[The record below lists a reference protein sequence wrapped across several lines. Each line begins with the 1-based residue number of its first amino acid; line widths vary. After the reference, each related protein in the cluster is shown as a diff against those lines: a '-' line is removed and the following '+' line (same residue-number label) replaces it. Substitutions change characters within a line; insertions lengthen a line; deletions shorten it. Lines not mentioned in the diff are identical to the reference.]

1 MSVEQQSN
9 LLSSE
14 FLAEAEQCLA
24 TGWSLPYSLINNPGI
39 CDFERTAIF
48 ESSWQIIGVEDSV
61 AKPGE
66 RLVSRIGNVPVLI
79 VRGEDGVL
87 RGFVNV
93 CRHRGYPVARED
105 GCSRLLTCR
114 YHGWT
119 YDLTGGLVK
128 APEMTPCGED
138 LRAELS
144 LKPVSVA
151 TWRGCVFAHADP
163 LAPGLLETFPEL
175 EKLASGCAFDL
186 SSYRPH
192 STFTIEIA
200 CDWKLAYDNVVE
212 CYHCASMHAETL
224 NTLYEADGFEDATWQ
239 TGARLASARL
249 KGSGALHHCLQLF
262 PGNYLVQD
270 SVIGIAGRFFPVGLG
285 RTRLEFNF
293 LMAPDAS
300 PEDVDRFVALWRETL
315 NEDRAIL
322 EAQQQGICAGRLER
336 GRLVSGPENSVAA
349 VQQLILDA
357 YRSALEDRRDTG
369 TQAFVGNNTDT
380 IDTGGANAVV
390 A

>member
-1 MSVEQQSN
+1 MSVEQPSN
-9 LLSSE
+9 LLSSD

-24 TGWSLPYSLINNPGI
+24 NGWSLPYSLINNPDI
-39 CDFERTAIF
+39 SAFERTEIF
-48 ESSWQIIGVEDSV
+48 EASWQVMGVESSV
-61 AKPGE
+61 ANPGD
-66 RLVSRIGNVPVLI
+66 RLVGRIGGVPVLI
-79 VRGEDGVL
+79 VRGDDDVL
-87 RGFVNV
+87 RGFLNV
-93 CRHRGYPVARED
+93 CRHRGYPVASED

-128 APEMTPCGED
+128 APEMTPCGEG

-144 LKPVSVA
+144 LKPISVA

-163 LAPGLLETFPEL
+163 LAPGLLDTFSEL
-175 EKLASGCAFDL
+175 ETLASGCAFDL
-186 SSYRPH
+186 SSYQPH

-212 CYHCASMHAETL
+212 CYHCASIHAETL

-249 KGSGALHHCLQLF
+249 KGSDGLHHCLQLF

-270 SVIGIAGRFFPVGLG
+270 TVIGIAGRFFPAGLG

-293 LMAPDAS
+293 LTAPDTN
-300 PEDVDRFVALWRETL
+300 PEDADRFVTIWRETL

-322 EAQQQGICAGRLER
+322 EAQQRGICSGRLER

-349 VQQLILDA
+349 VQQLIIDA
-357 YRSALEDRRDTG
+357 YRSAMEDRQDASR
-369 TQAFVGNNTDT
+369 QALLGNNADT
-380 IDTGGANAVV
+380 IETGGANAAV